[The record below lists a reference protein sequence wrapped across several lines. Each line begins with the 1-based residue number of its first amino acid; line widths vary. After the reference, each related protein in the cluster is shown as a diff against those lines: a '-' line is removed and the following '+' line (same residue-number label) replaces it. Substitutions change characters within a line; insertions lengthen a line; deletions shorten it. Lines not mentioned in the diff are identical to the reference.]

1 MLSHVFILI
10 GQDSGSKV
18 IPASLGTTQPQEK
31 VVGSPPGQPTV
42 QVEDSLP
49 GFLMFSVIERK
60 CHIPSIQSALMPCM
74 PTKVPAEDLPQGPG
88 LVISVSRSCHISV
101 SRMNAS
107 VPYILPV
114 L

>member
-60 CHIPSIQSALMPCM
+60 CHIPFYTVSPDALYAHKSA
-74 PTKVPAEDLPQGPG
+74 
-88 LVISVSRSCHISV
+88 R
-101 SRMNAS
+101 
-107 VPYILPV
+107 
-114 L
+114 